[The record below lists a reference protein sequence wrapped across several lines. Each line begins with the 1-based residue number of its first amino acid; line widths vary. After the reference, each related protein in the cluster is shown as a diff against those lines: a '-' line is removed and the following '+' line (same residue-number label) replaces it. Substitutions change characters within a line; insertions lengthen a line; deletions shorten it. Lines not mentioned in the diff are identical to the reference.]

1 VDATGQDGD
10 SADNLDRQN
19 RGGFSAVDFLL
30 PTLNNTRMKDTI
42 HELDVVALLR
52 DRLDRGLVA
61 GQVGTVVQSL
71 ADDHFEVEFSGEDGR
86 AYAMAAIPASELI
99 VLHYAPVTT

>member
-1 VDATGQDGD
+1 MTGT
-10 SADNLDRQN
+10 
-19 RGGFSAVDFLL
+19 V
-30 PTLNNTRMKDTI
+30 

-52 DRLDRGLVA
+52 DWPERALVA

-86 AYAMAAIPASELI
+86 AYAMVALPARDLM
-99 VLHYAPVTT
+99 VLHYAPVTA

>member
-1 VDATGQDGD
+1 
-10 SADNLDRQN
+10 
-19 RGGFSAVDFLL
+19 
-30 PTLNNTRMKDTI
+30 MKDTV

-52 DRLDRGLVA
+52 DWPERGLVA

-86 AYAMAAIPASELI
+86 AYAMVALPTRDLI
-99 VLHYAPVTT
+99 VLHYAPVTA